1 MTTPIKFIPYSLK
14 VRVNT
19 KNVPLKTLSPFHT
32 FLFQAHIRKRNWSL
46 GEKISWM
53 PPSSF
58 QLQRE
63 KRAGSGRNQMALG
76 TRMPGYS
83 LAESGVKTL
92 LIGGKYLLSYKSR
105 LVAGLFEAES
115 EYALLMPI

>member
-1 MTTPIKFIPYSLK
+1 
-14 VRVNT
+14 
-19 KNVPLKTLSPFHT
+19 
-32 FLFQAHIRKRNWSL
+32 
-46 GEKISWM
+46 
-53 PPSSF
+53 
-58 QLQRE
+58 
-63 KRAGSGRNQMALG
+63 
-76 TRMPGYS
+76 MPGYS